1 MVFVYRVKSMDPI
14 CFCNYVF
21 LSWLLYVILYWSLS
35 VLSCWDSFCLLCI
48 KQLSSND
55 TRVNNILRMLVV
67 WWAIITTNC
76 EICIPCPHMPCPSEY
91 FLSPTGQQV
100 TAVLGH
106 QILLWETAFYYDMAD
121 DWSKNQLWNW
131 LIRSSNCL
139 SQYTPLSTWS
149 SLSNFHTLSI
159 FLAIYASE
167 MINPLCKHCASSIS
181 IFIVSVQ
188 EFLCSY
194 WRSKCFQKT
203 GRWFWRQQNDLYL
216 FWFFDKIILAW
227 FTKSEFI
234 AYSHV
239 FQVIVKL
246 KYRFMKN

>member
-35 VLSCWDSFCLLCI
+35 VLSCWDSFFLLCI

-100 TAVLGH
+100 TAGLGH
-106 QILLWETAFYYDMAD
+106 QLLLWETAFYYDMAD

-131 LIRSSNCL
+131 LISHQIVFPNIHPFQPEVL
-139 SQYTPLSTWS
+139 SPTFTHWVFS
-149 SLSNFHTLSI
+149 
-159 FLAIYASE
+159 
-167 MINPLCKHCASSIS
+167 
-181 IFIVSVQ
+181 
-188 EFLCSY
+188 
-194 WRSKCFQKT
+194 WRYMPVN
-203 GRWFWRQQNDLYL
+203 W
-216 FWFFDKIILAW
+216 
-227 FTKSEFI
+227 
-234 AYSHV
+234 
-239 FQVIVKL
+239 
-246 KYRFMKN
+246 

>member
-48 KQLSSND
+48 KQLSSNN

-67 WWAIITTNC
+67 WWATSTTNC

-167 MINPLCKHCASSIS
+167 MINPLCNIVLQVFPFSLFLYRNSFVHIDGVNVSKKQGDDFEGSKMIS
-181 IFIVSVQ
+181 TYFG
-188 EFLCSY
+188 FL
-194 WRSKCFQKT
+194 
-203 GRWFWRQQNDLYL
+203 
-216 FWFFDKIILAW
+216 
-227 FTKSEFI
+227 TKSF
-234 AYSHV
+234 
-239 FQVIVKL
+239 
-246 KYRFMKN
+246 